1 MPDPKKQEYYRKNRE
16 ARLRYQRE
24 YYHRTKP
31 MFERR
36 DELMAELEPEKLAE
50 KKRKKSEYNKLYY
63 LRNKRRIQERRN
75 RSPQN

>member
-1 MPDPKKQEYYRKNRE
+1 
-16 ARLRYQRE
+16 
-24 YYHRTKP
+24 

-75 RSPQN
+75 RPPQN